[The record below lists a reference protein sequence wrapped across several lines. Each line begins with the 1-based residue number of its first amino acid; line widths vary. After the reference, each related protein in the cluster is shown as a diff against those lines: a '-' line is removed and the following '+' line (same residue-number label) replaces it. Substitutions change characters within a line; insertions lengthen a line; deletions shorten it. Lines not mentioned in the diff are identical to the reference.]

1 MPLLVALHVTGPFAR
16 VAVLPETL
24 NLKRQP
30 SLDVYWRSAPEPLL
44 NVTETRLFCVT
55 GALPGQVTVVVW
67 LPAQDPSQFER
78 SLPLPPQATASK
90 NNPLMSFFKLSLIHI
105 AVITLI
111 TAFILNLPEGA
122 GNTAECGR
130 YEGKRGLTN
139 RTALYRLLRQVDKW
153 RSPSS
158 RSTSDQRR

>member
-1 MPLLVALHVTGPFAR
+1 VPLLVALHVTGPFAR

-90 NNPLMSFFKLSLIHI
+90 NNPLMSFFKLSLIHFD
-105 AVITLI
+105 LI
-111 TAFILNLPEGA
+111 SCAAT
-122 GNTAECGR
+122 
-130 YEGKRGLTN
+130 
-139 RTALYRLLRQVDKW
+139 V
-153 RSPSS
+153 
-158 RSTSDQRR
+158 

>member
-1 MPLLVALHVTGPFAR
+1 
-16 VAVLPETL
+16 
-24 NLKRQP
+24 
-30 SLDVYWRSAPEPLL
+30 EPLL

-90 NNPLMSFFKLSLIHI
+90 NNPLMSFFKLSLIHFDLISCAATVGATII

-122 GNTAECGR
+122 GNTAECGIR
-130 YEGKRGLTN
+130 RKTRPHKQNSPLQIVAASGLV
-139 RTALYRLLRQVDKW
+139 A
-153 RSPSS
+153 
-158 RSTSDQRR
+158 

>member
-67 LPAQDPSQFER
+67 LPAQDPSQFV
-78 SLPLPPQATASK
+78 
-90 NNPLMSFFKLSLIHI
+90 I

-122 GNTAECGR
+122 GNTAECGIR
-130 YEGKRGLTN
+130 RKTRPHKQN
-139 RTALYRLLRQVDKW
+139 
-153 RSPSS
+153 SPLQIVAASGQLAV
-158 RSTSDQRR
+158 TLIKKYQ

>member
-1 MPLLVALHVTGPFAR
+1 MQIL
-16 VAVLPETL
+16 
-24 NLKRQP
+24 RQ
-30 SLDVYWRSAPEPLL
+30 D
-44 NVTETRLFCVT
+44 
-55 GALPGQVTVVVW
+55 
-67 LPAQDPSQFER
+67 
-78 SLPLPPQATASK
+78 
-90 NNPLMSFFKLSLIHI
+90 LSYGVRMLTKKPVFTII

-111 TAFILNLPEGA
+111 TAFILNLPKGA
-122 GNTAECGR
+122 GNTAECSR